1 MLEKDP
7 WWVVAAVSVVPRA
20 SLKSSWSKEG
30 GDWELDLAAEARRE
44 WRTVRSCADSA

>member
-30 GDWELDLAAEARRE
+30 WGLDLAAEERRE
-44 WRTVRSCADSA
+44 WRTVRRCADSG